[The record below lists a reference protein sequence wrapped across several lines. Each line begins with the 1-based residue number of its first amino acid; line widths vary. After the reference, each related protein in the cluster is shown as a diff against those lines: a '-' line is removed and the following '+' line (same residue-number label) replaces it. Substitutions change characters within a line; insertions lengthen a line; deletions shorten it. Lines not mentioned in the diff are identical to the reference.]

1 MKLDLDLQIFIHI
14 VFAKNLLPLE
24 VKNLGGTLHM
34 QQLVVECF

>member
-14 VFAKNLLPLE
+14 AFAKNLLPLE

-34 QQLVVECF
+34 Q